1 MPTSYSSQSSP
12 QYIERNVVTERS
24 RGPHPLG
31 VKNDQFTGK
40 KRSIGRRIF
49 GTLTRLTIAVLIGVG
64 ATLAWQYHGDEA
76 KEMVRT
82 WAPSLAWLLPVST
95 TSTEGQG
102 STAATSAELVQ
113 QIKPLTLDVA
123 IVRHSLEQLAT
134 KIEQLG
140 VKQEQMAQTIAT
152 LQALEQ
158 DISQKM
164 ASTPQSRAVSP
175 RKPSQSTAQSSAMQS
190 SSMTPPPPSASPS
203 RLIDGP
209 AQSAR

>member
-1 MPTSYSSQSSP
+1 MPTSYSSQP
-12 QYIERNVVTERS
+12 QYFERDVVTERS
-24 RGPHPLG
+24 HGPHPLG

-64 ATLAWQYHGDEA
+64 ATWAWQYHGDEA

-82 WAPSLAWLLPVST
+82 WAPSLAWLLPTS
-95 TSTEGQG
+95 TSTEGQE

-113 QIKPLTLDVA
+113 QFKPVALDLA

-140 VKQEQMAQTIAT
+140 IKQEQMAQNIAT
-152 LQALEQ
+152 LRANFLF
-158 DISQKM
+158 DRLLL
-164 ASTPQSRAVSP
+164 SRAVAP
-175 RKPSQSTAQSSAMQS
+175 RKPPQPAAQSSATQS
-190 SSMTPPPPSASPS
+190 LPVPLAPPPTDEAAPGETEAAFTPH
-203 RLIDGP
+203 
-209 AQSAR
+209 

>member
-12 QYIERNVVTERS
+12 QYFERDVVTERS
-24 RGPHPLG
+24 HGPHPLG

-64 ATLAWQYHGDEA
+64 ATWAWQYHGDEA

-82 WAPSLAWLLPVST
+82 WAPSLAWLLPTS
-95 TSTEGQG
+95 TSTEGQE

-113 QIKPLTLDVA
+113 QIKPLTVDLA

-140 VKQEQMAQTIAT
+140 IKQEQMAQNIAT
-152 LQALEQ
+152 LRANFLF
-158 DISQKM
+158 DRLLS
-164 ASTPQSRAVSP
+164 SRAVAP
-175 RKPSQSTAQSSAMQS
+175 RKPPQPAAQSLATQS
-190 SSMTPPPPSASPS
+190 LPVPLAPPPTDEVA
-203 RLIDGP
+203 P
-209 AQSAR
+209 AETEAAFTPH